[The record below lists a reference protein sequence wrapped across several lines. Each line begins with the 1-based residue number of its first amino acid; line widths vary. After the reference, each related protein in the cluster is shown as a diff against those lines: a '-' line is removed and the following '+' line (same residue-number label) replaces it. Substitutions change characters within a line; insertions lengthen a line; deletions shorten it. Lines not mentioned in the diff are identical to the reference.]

1 MTTCLRCSFQASP
14 LLVFWEPRC
23 LPTMAW
29 LLQLPGFLARCAGRM
44 ACFRGE
50 HGREGWRS
58 GLSIPSGFP
67 RAGLLPGGWGGVL
80 LPKRDI
86 PMVGGGDHL
95 KSPPTS
101 LCFVLA

>member
-14 LLVFWEPRC
+14 C
-23 LPTMAW
+23 LFSLGASVSAHNGMA
-29 LLQLPGFLARCAGRM
+29 PSAARTHGRRGPM
-44 ACFRGE
+44 ACSHGE
-50 HGREGWRS
+50 YGREGWRR

-67 RAGLLPGGWGGVL
+67 QSRATAWGMGRVL

-86 PMVGGGDHL
+86 PMVGAVITP